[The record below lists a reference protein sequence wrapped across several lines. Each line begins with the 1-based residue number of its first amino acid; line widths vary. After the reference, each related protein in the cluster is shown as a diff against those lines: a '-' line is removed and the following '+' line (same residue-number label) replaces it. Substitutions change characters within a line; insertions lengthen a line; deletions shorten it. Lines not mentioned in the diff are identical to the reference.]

1 MGVTEV
7 VRNISDGQ
15 AACDTLAAL
24 AFNGVLQDNAI
35 VRYSE
40 AVATFLS
47 DAAMSDQP
55 NLFDTDPAPWELDDA
70 NEQQIATLVFA
81 VPPYGPYDYAVPQR
95 LHAEAEAGRRMKA
108 PLGRGNRGIQ
118 GYCVNVEYRTT
129 TRKLKEIQSVV
140 DPASLLSPA
149 MLRLTKWMAETYLCE
164 WGQAIEAV
172 VPAGVRGKAGTRE
185 MTFLSVPNEVV
196 ARLATLKLPKMQA
209 AALML
214 LAGSAQPMTP
224 PELAKATGCTIGPI
238 NALRKKKL
246 VREEQRRVQQGEH
259 AIKPEEKQQNLLLNA
274 DQQNALD
281 TIHSALHRGAHETI
295 LMHGVTGSGKTEVYI
310 RAIEEVLSFGRQAIV
325 LVPEISLTPQ
335 TRQRFRSRFEHVAV
349 LHSHL
354 SDPERHWHWRKIASG
369 ETQVVVGARS
379 AVFAPAPDL
388 GLIII
393 DEEHDNSFKQD
404 IAPRYNARDVA
415 LFRAQTEKAPLVL
428 GSATPA
434 LESWVQAE
442 TGKFKL
448 VEMPRRVND
457 LPLPLVDAIDL
468 RAEFQ
473 SQHNRGAISRPLIS
487 AMREALAD
495 GGQVILLLNRRGFS
509 TNIQCP
515 SCGYVLKC
523 PDCDISLTHHRE
535 GDRAVCHYCEHEI
548 AAPPVCPECRFNGI
562 NYAGLGTQRL
572 ESEVAGRFKDYEC
585 LRMDSDSMR
594 KPGSHEAALER
605 FRSGEVK
612 ILVGT
617 QMIAKGLDFPDV
629 TLVGV
634 INADTALHF
643 PDFRA
648 AERTFQLVTQ
658 VAGRTGRGKRG
669 GRVLV
674 QTFSPEHP
682 AIQAAMHHDYKMFA
696 ATELPLREEFGYPP
710 YEAMIRLVVRGPQEQ
725 QTETFADH
733 LADEI
738 REAILENQL
747 DGRVLGPA
755 AAPLAKLRGKFRFHA
770 LIQGAD
776 ADELRTA
783 VKTAAKDIQ
792 PPDDVQFIFDVDP
805 QALL

>member
-1 MGVTEV
+1 M
-7 VRNISDGQ
+7 N
-15 AACDTLAAL
+15 LH
-24 AFNGVLQDNAI
+24 
-35 VRYSE
+35 
-40 AVATFLS
+40 
-47 DAAMSDQP
+47 MSDQP

-70 NEQQIATLVFA
+70 NEHQVATLVFS
-81 VPPYGPYDYAVPQR
+81 VPPYGPYDYAVPPR
-95 LHAEAEAGRRMKA
+95 LQEVAEAGRRMKA
-108 PLGRGNRGIQ
+108 PLGRGNRGLQ

-140 DPASLLSPA
+140 DPVSLLSAA
-149 MLRLTKWMAETYLCE
+149 MLRLTKWMAATYLCE

-185 MTFLSVPNEVV
+185 MTFLSVPNEVA
-196 ARLATLKLPKMQA
+196 ARLSTLKLPKLQA
-209 AALML
+209 AALTL
-214 LAGSAQPMTP
+214 LAASPDPMTP
-224 PELAKATGCTIGPI
+224 PELAKAAGCTIGPV

-246 VREEQRRVQQGEH
+246 VTQQTRRVQQGEH
-259 AIKPEEKQQNLLLNA
+259 EITPEAKQQNLQLNP
-274 DQQNALD
+274 DQQGALD
-281 TIHSALHRGAHETI
+281 TISSALNRGAHETI

-354 SDPERHWHWRKIASG
+354 SDPERHWHWQRIASG
-369 ETQVVVGARS
+369 KTQVVVGARS
-379 AVFAPAPDL
+379 AVFAPAPNL
-388 GLIII
+388 GLIVI
-393 DEEHDNSFKQD
+393 DEEHDSSFKQD

-415 LFRAQTEKAPLVL
+415 LFRAQTEKLPLVL

-434 LESWVQAE
+434 LESWLQAE
-442 TGKFKL
+442 RGKFKL

-457 LPLPLVDAIDL
+457 LPLPAVGAIDL
-468 RAEFQ
+468 RTEFQ
-473 SQHNRGAISRPLIS
+473 SQHSRGAMSRPLVN
-487 AMREALAD
+487 AMRQALDD
-495 GGQVILLLNRRGFS
+495 GGQIILLLNRRGFS

-515 SCGYVLKC
+515 SCGHVVKC

-535 GDRAVCHYCEHEI
+535 GERAVCHYCDHEI
-548 AAPPVCPECRFNGI
+548 NAPPVCPECKFNGI

-572 ESEVAGRFKDYEC
+572 ESEVNSRFKDYEC

-594 KPGSHEAALER
+594 KPGSHEAALDR
-605 FRSGEVK
+605 FRNGEVK

-682 AIQAAMHHDYKMFA
+682 AIQAAMLHDYKMFA
-696 ATELPLREEFGYPP
+696 GHELPQREEFGYPP
-710 YEAMIRLVVRGPQEQ
+710 YESLIRLVVRGPQEQ
-725 QTETFADH
+725 QTETFAEH
-733 LADEI
+733 LADLI
-738 REAILENQL
+738 SQAIIDNQL

-776 ADELRTA
+776 ADELRAA
-783 VKTAAKDIQ
+783 VSLAAKDIK